1 MRINLS
7 RKAEGIDMLHS
18 TEDTLQA
25 YREVSCYTID
35 AIIEARDCLRKD
47 IEKTKDS
54 GLLDMLN
61 KRLEKLDEC
70 LYIIGN
76 DD

>member
-1 MRINLS
+1 
-7 RKAEGIDMLHS
+7 MLHS
-18 TEDTLQA
+18 IEDTLQA
-25 YREVSCYTID
+25 YREVPCYTID

-47 IEKTKDS
+47 IERTKDS
-54 GLLDMLN
+54 GLLEKLN
-61 KRLEKLDEC
+61 KHLEKLDEC

>member
-1 MRINLS
+1 
-7 RKAEGIDMLHS
+7 MLHS
-18 TEDTLQA
+18 IEDTLQA

-35 AIIEARDCLRKD
+35 AIIEVKDCLRKD

-54 GLLDMLN
+54 GLLDKLN

-70 LYIIGN
+70 LYIISN